1 MPDAHSWIFAAL
13 GVLFIGLSKA
23 GFGGGLGML
32 TTPLCALAFG
42 PKAGVGILLPLLCAG
57 DAFSMYHFWGKW
69 EQRNLRFLLPGVALG
84 VVIGVQ
90 LIDLFSTRQFN
101 VVIGLLAVSFVIF
114 QFLKETIFR
123 AEGAFAPN
131 HVKGLPFGLGAGI
144 TSTFAHGAGPVVSMF
159 LIPQRLPKELFVGTN
174 VLIFF
179 WINWIKM
186 PFFLVDRTWLNL
198 PLLAPTAIIN
208 WTTLEVSLRYLP
220 LVPLGVWLGVW
231 LNRRI
236 PELLFQRFVYT
247 LTFAA
252 GIQLICNFDLVGWLR
267 P

>member
-101 VVIGLLAVSFVIF
+101 VVIGLLAGTVAGVIAGVMGGG
-114 QFLKETIFR
+114 LMAAIGPSVVNMNR
-123 AEGAFAPN
+123 GM
-131 HVKGLPFGLGAGI
+131 GLPPETMAQLESQLGNPLMAFGQSFCTSVVLGPMLEIGR
-144 TSTFAHGAGPVVSMF
+144 AHV
-159 LIPQRLPKELFVGTN
+159 
-174 VLIFF
+174 
-179 WINWIKM
+179 
-186 PFFLVDRTWLNL
+186 
-198 PLLAPTAIIN
+198 
-208 WTTLEVSLRYLP
+208 
-220 LVPLGVWLGVW
+220 
-231 LNRRI
+231 
-236 PELLFQRFVYT
+236 
-247 LTFAA
+247 
-252 GIQLICNFDLVGWLR
+252 
-267 P
+267 